1 MLLTID
7 VGNTQ
12 THIGMFRG
20 TDMLQHWRF
29 ATRREATGDELAVM
43 LVNLL
48 SLRGQTLKDVDGAI
62 VSSVVPQLAHEYE
75 QVNERY
81 FEGTL
86 MVVGPGVKTGVP
98 IRTESPHEVGADRLV
113 NAVAAYDKV
122 GGACVV
128 VDFGT
133 TINYDIVS
141 DEGELLGAIFT
152 PGVEISLA
160 ALAQRAARLP
170 NVDIE
175 PPRELI
181 GRSTVSSIQSGIVYG
196 FAGQV
201 DGIVGRL
208 REELGDE
215 LTAIATGGL
224 SGSIAP
230 FCDQIDEIDDLLTL
244 TGLRL
249 IWERNRG

>member
-20 TDMLQHWRF
+20 TDLLQHWRF

-48 SLRGQTLKDVDGAI
+48 ALREQTLKDVDGAI

-75 QVNERY
+75 QVSERY
-81 FEGTL
+81 FAGTL

-122 GGACVV
+122 GGTCVV

-141 DEGELLGAIFT
+141 DDGELLGAIFT

-181 GRSTVSSIQSGIVYG
+181 GRSTVASIQSGVVYG

-208 REELGDE
+208 RDELGDE

-224 SGSIAP
+224 SGAIAP
-230 FCDQIDEIDDLLTL
+230 FCEQIDETDDLLTL

>member
-1 MLLTID
+1 MLLAID

-20 TDMLQHWRF
+20 TELVEHWRF
-29 ATRREATGDELAVM
+29 ATRREATGDELAIV
-43 LVNLL
+43 LVSLL
-48 SLRGQTLKDVDGAI
+48 DLRGNKLSDVDGAI
-62 VSSVVPQLAHEYE
+62 VSSVVPQLGHEYE
-75 QVNERY
+75 RVSERY
-81 FEGTL
+81 FGGSL
-86 MVVGPGVKTGVP
+86 VVVGPGVKTGVP
-98 IRTESPHEVGADRLV
+98 IRTENPHEVGADRLV
-113 NAVAAYDKV
+113 NAVAAYDRV

-133 TINYDIVS
+133 TINYDVVS
-141 DEGELLGAIFT
+141 SEGELLGAIFT
-152 PGVEISLA
+152 PGIEISMQ

-181 GRSTVSSIQSGIVYG
+181 GRSTVASIQSGIVYG

-208 REELGDE
+208 REHMGDE
-215 LTAIATGGL
+215 IVVIATGGRAA
-224 SGSIAP
+224 SIAP
-230 FCDQIDEIDDLLTL
+230 FCDQIDETDDLLTL

-249 IWERNRG
+249 IWERNRS

>member
-20 TDMLQHWRF
+20 TELLQHWRF

-48 SLRGQTLKDVDGAI
+48 SLRGQTLQDVDGAI

-75 QVNERY
+75 QVSERY
-81 FEGTL
+81 FAGTL

-141 DEGELLGAIFT
+141 EDGELLGAIFT

-181 GRSTVSSIQSGIVYG
+181 GRSTVASIQSGVVYG

-208 REELGDE
+208 REELGDDI
-215 LTAIATGGL
+215 TAIATGGL
-224 SGSIAP
+224 SAAIAP
-230 FCDQIDEIDDLLTL
+230 FCDQIDETDDLLTL

>member
-1 MLLTID
+1 MLLAID

-12 THIGMFRG
+12 THVGMFRDG
-20 TDMLQHWRF
+20 NLVEHWRF
-29 ATRREATGDELAVM
+29 TTRRESTGDELATV

-48 SLRGQTLKDVDGAI
+48 SLRQLALGDVDGAI

-75 QVNERY
+75 QVSDRY
-81 FEGTL
+81 FAGAL

-98 IRTESPHEVGADRLV
+98 IRTENPHEVGADRLV
-113 NAVAAYDKV
+113 NAVAAYERV
-122 GGACVV
+122 GAACVV

-133 TINYDIVS
+133 TINYDVVS
-141 DEGELLGAIFT
+141 AEGELLGAIFT
-152 PGVEISLA
+152 PGIEISME
-160 ALAQRAARLP
+160 ALAERAAKLP

-175 PPRELI
+175 TPKELI
-181 GRSTVSSIQSGIVYG
+181 GRSTVAAIQSGLVYG

-208 REELGDE
+208 REEMGDE
-215 LTAIATGGL
+215 VTAIATGGL
-224 SGSIAP
+224 AAAIAP

-244 TGLRL
+244 TGLRI